1 MMSIGD
7 NSDKFSN
14 PVNTK
19 FIALILIVASISII
33 LGFILIDGS
42 SSHIIGSI
50 ILVGYGV
57 LAIILV
63 TYREFVHRPISVII
77 IDDGLIMSFRFSG
90 QKKILWSDIEWL
102 SVSQGNS
109 TSAQGKWDKYGS
121 IKLVNE
127 YFYSLTYEIAHKIK
141 ITYFNYNER
150 FPKTKEE
157 FIDARKNKYI

>member
-1 MMSIGD
+1 MMSMGD
-7 NSDKFSN
+7 NYEELSN

-19 FIALILIVASISII
+19 FVTLILIVASISII
-33 LGFILIDGS
+33 LGLILIDGS

-57 LAIILV
+57 IAIILV
-63 TYREFVHRPISVII
+63 TYREFVHRPISVMI
-77 IDDGLIMSFRFSG
+77 IDGGLIMNFRFSG
-90 QKKILWSDIEWL
+90 QKKVIWSDIAWL

-109 TSAQGKWDKYGS
+109 TSTQGGWDKYGS

-141 ITYFNYNER
+141 FTYYNNIGV

-157 FIDARKNKYI
+157 FIDARKNKFS